1 LIRYFLT
8 GNYDIEMGLSRGER
22 MRRQRK
28 ILTGTLPF
36 VLGLALLFGCFLCS
50 AEVRAV
56 GTGTEVLQGAGQTPE
71 GTLLAIET
79 NEPDIATGE
88 APNEPAKAAPSKT
101 KASKAKPAA
110 VQADPPVMSVEGI
123 ATPAAAKKEYTGKT
137 VSLDLMDTDLRN
149 VLRLL
154 ADLAGIN
161 IVIEPDVTG
170 KVTLKVE
177 QVPWDQV
184 LDMVLSMNDLG
195 KEQLGN
201 VIRIAKQVKLRQE
214 YLQQAE
220 AIKAKQSLAETTRD
234 LGQLS
239 TVYFPVNFGKPA
251 EMAAKISDGKSER
264 GKVAVDERTSLII
277 YTDYPARIINARQLL
292 ARLDRPTPQVL
303 IEARIITLTS
313 ETKRTLGVNLSFS
326 STRPA
331 TLPAGAASE
340 SYAINPP
347 APGISQL
354 SANVYQLIGQTLIHV
369 DLEIQALQTTNLAR
383 IVAAPRVLTLDN
395 VKAVVTQGTQVP
407 YLQVGDTAANVTATA
422 FKDAVLELQVT
433 PHITP
438 DRKVRMLINAKQ
450 DTVSATSY
458 TVSTGSTEPGIDT
471 RKIQTE
477 LLVDDGNVIV
487 IGGVINNQS
496 TFTSSAT
503 PGLADIP
510 ILGRLFK
517 SEQSDDQRNEL
528 LIFISPKIVEVTKPY
543 DKS

>member
-1 LIRYFLT
+1 MVPYFLT
-8 GNYDIEMGLSRGER
+8 GNYNNHMGLSGGER
-22 MRRQRK
+22 MRRQGK
-28 ILTGTLPF
+28 VLTGTLPF
-36 VLGLALLFGCFLCS
+36 IMGLALVLGCFLCS
-50 AEVRAV
+50 TELRADR
-56 GTGTEVLQGAGQTPE
+56 TGTEALQGAGQLPEQTPVAI
-71 GTLLAIET
+71 GTDGPEA
-79 NEPDIATGE
+79 ATE
-88 APNEPAKAAPSKT
+88 AAGNIPAKAATSKT

-110 VQADPPVMSVEGI
+110 VKPADQGKPAEGI
-123 ATPAAAKKEYTGKT
+123 GTPAAARKEYVGKT
-137 VSLDLMDTDLRN
+137 ISLDLMDADLRN

-154 ADLAGIN
+154 SDLAGIN

-195 KEQLGN
+195 KEQVGN
-201 VIRIAKQVKLRQE
+201 VIRIAKQSKLRQE
-214 YLQQAE
+214 YLQQAD

-234 LGQLS
+234 LGELS
-239 TVYFPVNFGKPA
+239 TVYFPVNFAKPA

-264 GKVAVDERTSLII
+264 GKVGVDERTSLII
-277 YTDYPARIINARQLL
+277 YTDYPARVTGARQLL
-292 ARLDRPTPQVL
+292 QRLDRPTPQVL

-313 ETKRTLGVNLSFS
+313 DTKRTLGVNLSFS
-326 STRPA
+326 SAHPQNAPT
-331 TLPAGAASE
+331 SQNF
-340 SYAINPP
+340 AINPP
-347 APGISQL
+347 IPGLSQL
-354 SANVYQLIGQTLIHV
+354 SANVYTLIGKTLIHV
-369 DLEIQALQTTNLAR
+369 DLEIQALQQVQLIR
-383 IVAAPRVLTLDN
+383 VVAAPRVLTLDN
-395 VKAVVTQGTQVP
+395 VKAIVSQGTEVP

-450 DTVSATSY
+450 DTVSATVYS
-458 TVSTGSTEPGIDT
+458 VGQGTEPGIDT

-496 TFTSSAT
+496 TYLNKTT

-517 SEQSDDQRNEL
+517 SESTEDQRNEL
-528 LIFISPKIVEVTKPY
+528 LIFISPKIVEVSKPY

>member
-1 LIRYFLT
+1 
-8 GNYDIEMGLSRGER
+8 
-22 MRRQRK
+22 MRRQGK
-28 ILTGTLPF
+28 IWTGTLPF
-36 VLGLALLFGCFLCS
+36 VLGLAFVFGCFLCS
-50 AEVRAV
+50 AEVRAE
-56 GTGTEVLQGAGQTPE
+56 GTGTDAIQGAGQLVEQTP
-71 GTLLAIET
+71 LAIGTGGPEA
-79 NEPDIATGE
+79 ATE
-88 APNEPAKAAPSKT
+88 AAGNQPAKAARSKT
-101 KASKAKPAA
+101 KASKAKRAA
-110 VQADPPVMSVEGI
+110 SHAADQVKSVEAIG
-123 ATPAAAKKEYTGKT
+123 APAAARKEYTGKT
-137 VSLDLMDTDLRN
+137 ISLDLMDTDLRN

-154 ADLAGIN
+154 SDLAGIN

-195 KEQLGN
+195 KEQVGN
-201 VIRIAKQVKLRQE
+201 VIRIAKQSKLRQE
-214 YLQQAE
+214 YVQQTE

-234 LGQLS
+234 LGEIS
-239 TVYFPVNFGKPA
+239 TVYFPVNFAKPA
-251 EMAAKISDGKSER
+251 DVAAKISDGKSER

-277 YTDYPARIINARQLL
+277 YTDYPSRVAGARQLL

-313 ETKRTLGVNLSFS
+313 ETKRTLGVSLTFTTAHP
-326 STRPA
+326 STGPA
-331 TLPAGAASE
+331 TQNF
-340 SYAINPP
+340 AINPP
-347 APGISQL
+347 SANIAQF
-354 SANVYQLIGQTLIHV
+354 SANVFQLLGKTLVNV
-369 DLEIQALQTTNLAR
+369 DLEIQALQSVNLAR
-383 IVAAPRVLTLDN
+383 VVAAPRVLTLDN
-395 VKAVVTQGTQVP
+395 VKAIVSQGTEVP

-422 FKDAVLELQVT
+422 FKDATLELQVT

-438 DRKVRMLINAKQ
+438 DRKVRLLIAAKQ

-471 RKIQTE
+471 RKISTE

-496 TFTSSAT
+496 TYTNSTT

-510 ILGRLFK
+510 IIGRLFK
-517 SEQSDDQRNEL
+517 NEQTDDQRNEL
-528 LIFISPKIVEVTKPY
+528 LIFISPKIVEVSKPY

>member
-1 LIRYFLT
+1 
-8 GNYDIEMGLSRGER
+8 
-22 MRRQRK
+22 MRRQGK
-28 ILTGTLPF
+28 VLTGTLPL
-36 VLGLALLFGCFLCS
+36 VMGLALVLGCFLCS
-50 AEVRAV
+50 TGLRAE
-56 GTGTEVLQGAGQTPE
+56 GTGTEALQGAGQLPEQTPVAI
-71 GTLLAIET
+71 GTDGPEA
-79 NEPDIATGE
+79 ATE
-88 APNEPAKAAPSKT
+88 AAGNIPAKAATSKT
-101 KASKAKPAA
+101 KASKAKPVAVKAA
-110 VQADPPVMSVEGI
+110 DQGKPAEGI
-123 ATPAAAKKEYTGKT
+123 GTPAAARKEYVGKT
-137 VSLDLMDTDLRN
+137 ISLDLMDADLRN

-154 ADLAGIN
+154 SDLAGIN

-195 KEQLGN
+195 KEQVGN
-201 VIRIAKQVKLRQE
+201 VIRIAKQSKLRQE
-214 YLQQAE
+214 YLQQAD

-234 LGQLS
+234 LGELA
-239 TVYFPVNFGKPA
+239 TVYFPVNFAKPA

-264 GKVAVDERTSLII
+264 GKVSVDERTSLII
-277 YTDYPARIINARQLL
+277 YTDYPARVTGARQLL
-292 ARLDRPTPQVL
+292 QRLDRPTPQVL

-313 ETKRTLGVNLSFS
+313 DTKRTLGVNLSFS
-326 STRPA
+326 SAHPPNAPT
-331 TLPAGAASE
+331 TQNF
-340 SYAINPP
+340 AINPP
-347 APGISQL
+347 VPGLSQL
-354 SANVYQLIGQTLIHV
+354 SANVYTLIGKTLIHV
-369 DLEIQALQTTNLAR
+369 DLEIQALQQVQLIR
-383 IVAAPRVLTLDN
+383 VVAAPRVLTLDN
-395 VKAVVTQGTQVP
+395 VKAIVSQGTEVP

-450 DTVSATSY
+450 DTVSATVYS
-458 TVSTGSTEPGIDT
+458 VGQGTEPGIDT

-496 TFTSSAT
+496 TYLNQTT

-517 SEQSDDQRNEL
+517 TESTEDQRNEL
-528 LIFISPKIVEVTKPY
+528 LIFISPKIVEVSKPY